1 MSLMTTTTT
10 TTHDSVNDV
19 EGRTSSAGAG
29 DERAARVGKICNFFF
44 WDFLDFLDFPR
55 EFWIL

>member
-1 MSLMTTTTT
+1 MT

-29 DERAARVGKICNFFF
+29 DELAARVEKICNFFF

>member
-1 MSLMTTTTT
+1 MSLMT

-29 DERAARVGKICNFFF
+29 DELAARVEKICNF
-44 WDFLDFLDFPR
+44 FLDFLDFPR